1 MFRHEGL
8 FTIKGRLLCGTQSA
22 SAQALK
28 REWAVVACKWRRSLS
43 CGSVI
48 LDSDPS
54 APAST
59 YAAASSGESLP
70 DATKMRR
77 GRRPAAVSSAR
88 ISLTMS
94 VPALVWWT
102 GAKFWSVKT
111 TSTSASHTVFA
122 KSSMDCLVSPATMT
136 GGPCGAILLM
146 SFVKTL
152 RCNAESSTSAI
163 VSCDG
168 STARALPIMRL
179 MAAAVFA
186 VFALRL
192 PLRALPQLVSTLESA
207 RCATTPALESLSLSV
222 PPSARAATTA
232 MGKPSPELMV
242 LAVDVCARSPSAPA
256 MRFSSASPIFKSVA
270 CSGPAQFVSSTKRAM
285 CAPPSGSTRI
295 VSVGARVVL
304 PYLNAFD
311 KMLSN
316 TILTSSA
323 SSRSAEAAAAA
334 VPAVGTRTKGQ
345 LASRWRSSRLSTSES
360 RSIDSSKRAL

>member
-1 MFRHEGL
+1 
-8 FTIKGRLLCGTQSA
+8 
-22 SAQALK
+22 
-28 REWAVVACKWRRSLS
+28 
-43 CGSVI
+43 
-48 LDSDPS
+48 
-54 APAST
+54 
-59 YAAASSGESLP
+59 
-70 DATKMRR
+70 MRR

-207 RCATTPALESLSLSV
+207 RCATTPASESRSRSV

-232 MGKPSPELMV
+232 MGKPSPELM
-242 LAVDVCARSPSAPA
+242 LMAVDVCARSPSAPA
-256 MRFSSASPIFKSVA
+256 IRFSSASPMVSSAA
-270 CSGPAQFVSSTKRAM
+270 CSRPAQFVSSMTRLTRAH
-285 CAPPSGSTRI
+285 PSGSRCI
-295 VSVGARVVL
+295 VSDGGRVAL
-304 PYLNAFD
+304 PYLNALER
-311 KMLSN
+311 MLSN

-323 SSRSAEAAAAA
+323 SSRSAEAAPAAA
-334 VPAVGTRTKGQ
+334 PIVGVRTKGQ
-345 LASRWRSSRLSTSES
+345 LASR
-360 RSIDSSKRAL
+360 